1 MNRLIAIIALVL
13 TSTIAFSQ
21 KLPLNKASK
30 HLMQYYLSLPK
41 QWSADKK
48 WPILLVLE
56 SANKEFEKNAQLFI
70 DNRGDLPFIIIAP
83 VNVNNG
89 NMGRKDPTIFPYSA
103 ETWNEI
109 DRVGD
114 CKFNMDGILTI
125 VDDVQKKYNGE
136 KQIYA
141 TGFEAG
147 THALW
152 PLVFQHPELL
162 KAAVPV
168 SGNYNSRSCTDLPV
182 SDDPSKKSLI
192 IKAMYGASDE
202 YAAPAANGKSILY
215 NQYMNAKALA
225 VDHGYGNISE
235 QAIPNKSHEP
245 LVPEI
250 FQFLKTLL

>member
-1 MNRLIAIIALVL
+1 MTRLITISALVL
-13 TSTIAFSQ
+13 TLTSAFAQ
-21 KLPLNKASK
+21 KLSLNKASK
-30 HLMQYYLSLPK
+30 HSMQYYLSLPK

-70 DNRGDLPFIIIAP
+70 DNRGDLPFIIVAP

-89 NMGRKDPTIFPYSA
+89 NMGRKDPTIFPYST

-109 DRVGD
+109 ERVGD
-114 CKFNMDGILTI
+114 CKFNMDGVLAI

-136 KQIYA
+136 KQFYV

-168 SGNYNSRSCTDLPV
+168 SGNYNSHTCTDIPV
-182 SDDPSKKSLI
+182 SSDPSKKTLI
-192 IKAMYGASDE
+192 VNAMYGANDE
-202 YAAPAANGKSILY
+202 YGAPSVDGKSILY
-215 NQYMNAKALA
+215 NQYLNAKALA
-225 VDHGYGNISE
+225 IDHGYGSIRE
-235 QAIPNKSHEP
+235 QAIPNKGHEP

>member
-1 MNRLIAIIALVL
+1 MNRLISTVVIALVF
-13 TSTIAFSQ
+13 TSAFSQ
-21 KLPLNKASK
+21 KLPLNTASK
-30 HLMQYYLSLPK
+30 HQMLYYLSLPK

-70 DNRGDLPFIIIAP
+70 DNRADLPFIIVAP

-89 NMGRKDPTIFPYSA
+89 NMGRKDPAVFPYSKEA
-103 ETWNEI
+103 WSEI

-114 CKFNMDGILTI
+114 CKFNMEGILTI

-152 PLVFQHPELL
+152 PLIFQHPELL

-168 SGNYNSRSCTDLPV
+168 SGNYNSRTCTDLPV
-182 SDDPSKKSLI
+182 SDDPSKKTLI
-192 IKAMYGASDE
+192 VKAMYGANDE
-202 YAAPAANGKSILY
+202 YGAPSATGKSILY
-215 NQYMNAKALA
+215 NQYLNAKALA
-225 VDHGYGNISE
+225 VDHGYENFTE
-235 QAIPNKSHEP
+235 QAVPNKSHEP

-250 FQFLKTLL
+250 FEFLKTLL